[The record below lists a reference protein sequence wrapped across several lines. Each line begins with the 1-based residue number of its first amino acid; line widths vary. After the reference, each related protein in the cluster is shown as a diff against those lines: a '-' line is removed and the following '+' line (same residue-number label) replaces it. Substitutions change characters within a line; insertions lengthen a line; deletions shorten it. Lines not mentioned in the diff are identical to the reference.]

1 MAAYCLAVVYA
12 QGQDKTIFA
21 DRQARGKITNVE
33 INEASGLI
41 ASVKYDGHFWTH
53 NDSGDKARIFLIDDS
68 ARHRATYYLEGIHA
82 RDWEDIGM
90 MEYEGRHYLVVGDI
104 GDNRGQ
110 YPDVQIHLF
119 EEPSKSG
126 VGFVVDT
133 IPTAQIRSFVLNY
146 EDGPRDAESLFFD
159 PLDKCLY
166 IISKR
171 ELEVGV
177 YSTSTTL
184 PETPTDTLMLSK
196 RVTLPY
202 TFVTAADISPDG
214 SEVLVKNL
222 LQVLYWKRRA
232 GESIVDMLRRPAERQ
247 LYRPEPQG
255 EAITFARDGSGYYTL
270 SEAALGMDAI
280 LYFYERYDIAKP

>member
-1 MAAYCLAVVYA
+1 MYA

-21 DRQARGKITNVE
+21 NRKANGKITNVE
-33 INEASGLI
+33 INEASGLV
-41 ASVKYDGHFWTH
+41 ASVKYNGYFWTH
-53 NDSGDKARIFLIDDS
+53 NDSGDKARIFLVDDS
-68 ARHRATYYLEGIHA
+68 ARHKATYYLEGIHA

-90 MEYEGRHYLVVGDI
+90 MEHEGRHYILVGDI

-119 EEPSKSG
+119 EEPSKNG

-133 IPTAQIRSFVLNY
+133 IPAAQIRSFVLRY

-159 PLDKCLY
+159 PMDKHLY

-177 YSTSTTL
+177 YSTTL
-184 PETPTDTLMLSK
+184 TDTPTDTLLLSK
-196 RVTLPY
+196 RATLPY

-232 GESIVDMLRRPAERQ
+232 GESVLDMLQRPADRQ
-247 LYRPEPQG
+247 HYRPEQQG
-255 EAITFARDGSGYYTL
+255 EAIALAR
-270 SEAALGMDAI
+270 E
-280 LYFYERYDIAKP
+280 